1 VLVRSG
7 QSGRETRRG
16 FVPVLILPVR
26 FRHSW
31 PALLVLFYPLERL
44 WRGLKRRN
52 PPPGSLPA
60 VGWKLFASSLAVSP
74 RARSGN
80 SLLSR
85 SRGNRH
91 GRLGRNSLGRGRQ
104 HYEAKDSTRGN
115 ESEGKV
121 CKRVAEVSR
130 VGYLT
135 FLQISPNTLCA
146 ASRAG

>member
-1 VLVRSG
+1 MTCAPDCNRWSVSG
-7 QSGRETRRG
+7 G
-16 FVPVLILPVR
+16 
-26 FRHSW
+26 
-31 PALLVLFYPLERL
+31 
-44 WRGLKRRN
+44 GLKKKPTAR
-52 PPPGSLPA
+52 
-60 VGWKLFASSLAVSP
+60 FASGGGLETFLSLLAVSP

-91 GRLGRNSLGRGRQ
+91 GRLGRNSLGGARQ
-104 HYEAKDSTRGN
+104 HYEGKDSTRGN

-135 FLQISPNTLCA
+135 FLQ
-146 ASRAG
+146 